1 MMLRMGRSGMGHLLG
16 KTNLLSTGLIAA
28 QILYCIAKAAF
39 ITFEAMIDLG
49 GKVAVITGSTSGIGL
64 GIARALAGAGAD
76 IMLNGF
82 GEAAASEALR
92 ERLCAGFQV
101 MTRYDCAQLS
111 KPAPSRPHRDP
122 GCTAVRSACV

>member
-1 MMLRMGRSGMGHLLG
+1 MMVRMGRSGMGHLLG

-82 GEAAASEALR
+82 GEAAAIEALR
-92 ERLCAGFQV
+92 ERLGARIQARTRHDGAHLAQPAGGGH
-101 MTRYDCAQLS
+101 
-111 KPAPSRPHRDP
+111 P
-122 GCTAVRSACV
+122 

>member
-39 ITFEAMIDLG
+39 ITFEAMLDLR

-76 IMLNGF
+76 LMLNGF
-82 GEAAASEALR
+82 GEFDALR
-92 ERLCAGFQV
+92 KQLAAEFKVRVG
-101 MTRYDCAQLS
+101 YDGADIA
-111 KPAPSRPHRDP
+111 KP
-122 GCTAVRSACV
+122 TEVRHLIE